1 MRGFILRK
9 QITITEVIGQENHD
23 IGEDVNTET
32 ILIRFGSLKSVLSD
46 SDFHNTTLGF

>member
-23 IGEDVNTET
+23 IGET
-32 ILIRFGSLKSVLSD
+32 ILIRFGFLKSFLSD